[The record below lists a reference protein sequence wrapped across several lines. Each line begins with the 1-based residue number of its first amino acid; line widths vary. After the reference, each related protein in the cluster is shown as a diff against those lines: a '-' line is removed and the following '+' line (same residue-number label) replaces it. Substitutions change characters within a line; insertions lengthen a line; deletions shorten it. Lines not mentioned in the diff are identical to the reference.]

1 MTMKRYIFSE
11 IQGSPTSDILASGTL
26 TVDNSNNLRL
36 HDGTTAGGSI
46 VGGGFTKASVL
57 GQADVLAEEA
67 GNELA
72 LVAGDGIA
80 ITTDANNGTITI
92 SASSGSGLD
101 APYKGF
107 RAHYGR
113 MWANSADPSGPI
125 NKIVIYKETVT
136 PTSTIDVSTENDD
149 FTVTGLSGSDVV
161 AMLVVIGE
169 NVDQTPTTEL
179 KTFAES
185 IIDNVILDGGVEGQ
199 VNNITDM
206 KTAFYDNFNTF
217 SATVT
222 DRKANFNFFS
232 NSRLNYSLDFS
243 QAVNSGS
250 GSGLSINNIRWNAS
264 NNQFDNTGG
273 SNGGPG
279 GFQVNDTLTIPGTAV
294 QDHQGNFLQ
303 SPANDITITITQVD
317 GSGIAQSYTIT
328 GTVPYT
334 TPTWPFNSIG
344 DGGNDE
350 YDDGNFISTETGA
363 NLNYNNGDPVTTS
376 VGVGGGDY
384 VATYQDSI
392 FGFFVTGANINQIGT
407 SGGSGFDGD
416 GQADAGSLYGGD
428 SGESPVIATWTNPN
442 DNTWRIETYNGG
454 AAVSYDGGDNDA
466 KWFDIANHSS
476 GAGNFRGAIIQYHAY
491 VNNEGI
497 IIGTIHLGNDSTQD
511 RATHTEH
518 MSGNDDLQ
526 YVTLWECNGER
537 GQLYFKMTNGNSE
550 DVMIQWT
557 ATIFYGQENDC

>member
-1 MTMKRYIFSE
+1 MKRYIFSE
-11 IQGSPTSDILASGTL
+11 IQGSPTNDILASGTL

-46 VGGGFTKASVL
+46 VGGSGFTKASVL

-80 ITTDANNGTITI
+80 ITTDASNGTITI
-92 SASSGSGLD
+92 SASSGGLD

-113 MWANSADPSGPI
+113 MWNNNDDPNGPI
-125 NKIVIYKETVT
+125 NKIVIYKDTVT
-136 PTSTIDVSTENDD
+136 PSSTIDVSTENDD
-149 FTVTGLSGSDVV
+149 FTVTGLSDSDVV

-169 NVDQTPTTEL
+169 NINQTPTTEL

-206 KTAFYDNFNTF
+206 KLAFYDNFNTF
-217 SATVT
+217 SATIT
-222 DRKANFNFFS
+222 DRKANFEFF
-232 NSRLNYSLDFS
+232 
-243 QAVNSGS
+243 
-250 GSGLSINNIRWNAS
+250 SINN
-264 NNQFDNTGG
+264 QFSISPQYTTGDG
-273 SNGGPG
+273 A
-279 GFQVNDTLTIPGTAV
+279 GFSGIAYNMDNDTLDLGSWGQGAPNTHEVNDVHVIPGNTI
-294 QDHQGNFLQ
+294 QDANGNFLLT
-303 SPANDITITITQVD
+303 PDNDVTVTITNVVD
-317 GSGIAQSYTIT
+317 GAILSYTVT
-328 GTVPYT
+328 GTLPRPSVI
-334 TPTWPFNSIG
+334 WPFNSIN
-344 DGGNDE
+344 DGGDDE
-350 YDDGNFISTETGA
+350 YDTGNYISTDTGA

-407 SGGSGFDGD
+407 SGGSGMDGS
-416 GQADAGSLYGGD
+416 GIADTGSLYGGA

-454 AAVSYDGGDNDA
+454 AAVTYDGSDYDA

-476 GAGNFRGAIIQYHAY
+476 GDSNFRGAIIQYHAY
-491 VNNEGI
+491 VQNEGI
-497 IIGTIHLGNDSTQD
+497 IIGTIHLGNDYTQD

-518 MSGNDDLQ
+518 MSGSSDLQ

-537 GQLYFKMTNGNSE
+537 GQLFFKMTNGNTE

-557 ATIFYGQENDC
+557 ATVFYGQENDC

>member
-11 IQGSPTSDILASGTL
+11 IQGSPTNDILASGTL

-46 VGGGFTKASVL
+46 VGGASGFTKASVL
-57 GQADVLAEEA
+57 GQDDVLADEA

-113 MWANSADPSGPI
+113 MWNNNSDPNGPI
-125 NKIVIYKETVT
+125 NKIVIYKDTVT
-136 PTSTIDVSTENDD
+136 PSSTIDVSTEDDD

-169 NVDQTPTTEL
+169 NINQTPTTEL

-199 VNNITDM
+199 VNNIDDM
-206 KTAFYDNFNTF
+206 KSSFYANFNTF
-217 SATVT
+217 SATIT
-222 DRKANFNFFS
+222 DRKANFEFF
-232 NSRLNYSLDFS
+232 
-243 QAVNSGS
+243 
-250 GSGLSINNIRWNAS
+250 SINN
-264 NNQFDNTGG
+264 QFSISPQYTTGDG
-273 SNGGPG
+273 A
-279 GFQVNDTLTIPGTAV
+279 GFSGIAYNMDNDTLDLGSWGQGAPNTHEVNDVHVIPGNTI
-294 QDHQGNFLQ
+294 QDANGNFLLT
-303 SPANDITITITQVD
+303 PDNDVTVTITNVAD
-317 GSGIAQSYTIT
+317 GAILSYTVT
-328 GTVPYT
+328 GTLPRPSVI
-334 TPTWPFNSIG
+334 WPFNSIG
-344 DGGNDE
+344 DGGDDE
-350 YDDGNFISTETGA
+350 YDTGNYISTDTGA

-407 SGGSGFDGD
+407 SGGSGMDGN

-442 DNTWRIETYNGG
+442 DNVWRIETYNGG
-454 AAVSYDGGDNDA
+454 ASVTYDGGDYDA

-476 GAGNFRGAIIQYHAY
+476 GDSNFRGAIIQYHAY
-491 VNNEGI
+491 VQNEGI
-497 IIGTIHLGNDSTQD
+497 IIGTIHLGNDYTQD

-518 MSGNDDLQ
+518 MSGSDDLQ

-537 GQLYFKMTNGNSE
+537 GRLYFKMTNGNTE

-557 ATIFYGQENDC
+557 ATVFYGQENDC